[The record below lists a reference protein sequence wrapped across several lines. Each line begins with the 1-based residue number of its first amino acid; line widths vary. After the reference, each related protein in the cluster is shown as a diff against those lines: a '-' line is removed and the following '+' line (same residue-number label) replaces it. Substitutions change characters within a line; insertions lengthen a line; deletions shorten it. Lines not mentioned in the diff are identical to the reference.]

1 MTAGGYNRRA
11 SHAYVCGGSM
21 PPTPTLRYGGGG
33 YEEIGELRTPAKW
46 VTPGSTLAIRMYA
59 PLRYS

>member
-1 MTAGGYNRRA
+1 
-11 SHAYVCGGSM
+11 M